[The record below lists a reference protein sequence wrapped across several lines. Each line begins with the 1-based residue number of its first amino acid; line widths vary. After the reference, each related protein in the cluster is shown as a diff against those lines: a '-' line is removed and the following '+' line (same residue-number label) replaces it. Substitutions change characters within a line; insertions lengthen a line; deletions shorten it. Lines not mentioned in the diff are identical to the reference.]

1 VTVLQL
7 LANGLMAGAV
17 LALPALGFN
26 TIYAVLRFPNFALGG
41 LATVG
46 AYAGWV
52 ANVGWAWP
60 IAPSLF
66 AAFVAAGAIGM
77 VCDAIALAR
86 LRASG
91 PLTAAIGSVALGV
104 VLDNATRFAWGNDLR
119 NYDLPLARDLDFA
132 VLHVGPQSL
141 IDAGWA
147 LAVMVVLLAVLRL
160 TRLGRSMRAVAENPR
175 LAELKGVDP
184 VLMGRVAA
192 CAGSGLA
199 GLGGMLLAMDTGVD
213 PLLGGRLVLS
223 AFAAAV
229 AGGLGSIAG
238 AVVGAMLIGV
248 GEEASTLLLD
258 PAYRTAVGFVVI
270 LFVLSL
276 RPGGLL
282 GERPI

>member
-1 VTVLQL
+1 VSVLQL
-7 LANGLMAGAV
+7 IANGFMAGAV

-26 TIYAVLRFPNFALGG
+26 TIHAVLRFPNFALGG

-52 ANVGWAWP
+52 ANAVWGWP
-60 IAPSLF
+60 VAPSLL
-66 AAFVAAGAIGM
+66 AAFAIAGVVGL
-77 VCDAIALAR
+77 VCDAVALAR

-104 VLDNATRFAWGNDLR
+104 MLDNAARFAWGNDLR
-119 NYDLPLARDLDFA
+119 SYDVPLARDLELA
-132 VLHVGPQSL
+132 GLRIGPQSL
-141 IDAGWA
+141 EDATWA
-147 LAVMVVLLAVLRL
+147 LAVMACLFATLRW
-160 TRLGRSMRAVAENPR
+160 TRMGRAMRAVADNPG

-184 VLMGRVAA
+184 VLVGRVAA

-199 GLGGMLLAMDTGVD
+199 GLGGMLLALDTGVD

-229 AGGLGSIAG
+229 AGGLGSIPG

-248 GEEASTLLLD
+248 GEEFSTLLLD
-258 PAYRTAVGFVVI
+258 PAYRTAVGFGVI
-270 LFVLSL
+270 LLMLSL

-282 GERPI
+282 GESPA